1 MLQLSVLFVV
11 LYCLSVIWFKRRW
24 KRWLFWIVLIV
35 LPVGIL
41 SILFLVL
48 VFKFSAAPADLPD
61 PEHLGFF
68 MGAHSAYFAL
78 ILLLCEAARRASI
91 EVGKAANKRA
101 GLKIPG
107 VRPILATGLVL
118 LVAGGLIWSF
128 NLFFGVDPA
137 ASPASNQALSANQAA
152 DRKIDRR
159 PLASPGRQTN
169 ASDWNPKGGWLRLC
183 LIDAD
188 GTRRFFVSYRG
199 HLIELYFGW
208 KPSGSFG
215 IALRKPQARLVT
227 GGRIENRKEDQQ
239 TNSITRWNALLYLE
253 TPQSGYHPTW
263 PAWLRSLG
271 WWIRNPFPGLTEFWL
286 GLTKPIDVY
295 EQVGNQWRL
304 RQKLTK
310 VAKET

>member
-24 KRWLFWIVLIV
+24 KRWLFWIVLIA
-35 LPVGIL
+35 LPVVIL

-48 VFKFSAAPADLPD
+48 VFTFSATAADLPD

-78 ILLLCEAARRASI
+78 ILLLCEAVRWASI
-91 EVGKAANKRA
+91 GVTKTANKRA
-101 GLKIPG
+101 GLKIPR

-118 LVAGGLIWSF
+118 LAAGGSILLLNI
-128 NLFFGVDPA
+128 FFGVDPA
-137 ASPASNQALSANQAA
+137 VSPVSNRALSANEAA
-152 DRKIDRR
+152 EGRAVPH
-159 PLASPGRQTN
+159 PLASQGRQTN
-169 ASDWNPKGGWLRLC
+169 ASDWNPNRGWLRLC

-188 GTRRFFVSYRG
+188 GTRRYFVSYRG

-215 IALRKPQARLVT
+215 IALRKAQARLVT
-227 GGRIENRKEDQQ
+227 GGRFENHKQAHQ
-239 TNSITRWNALLYLE
+239 TNSITSWEALLYLE
-253 TPQSGYHPTW
+253 TPQSGYHPSW

-286 GLTKPIDVY
+286 GLSKPIDVY
-295 EQVGNQWRL
+295 ERIGNRWCL
-304 RQKLTK
+304 RQ
-310 VAKET
+310 AM